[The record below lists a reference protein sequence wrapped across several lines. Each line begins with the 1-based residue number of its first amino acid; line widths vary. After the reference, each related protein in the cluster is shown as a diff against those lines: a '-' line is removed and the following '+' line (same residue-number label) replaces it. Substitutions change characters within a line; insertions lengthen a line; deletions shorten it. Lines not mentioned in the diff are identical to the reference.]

1 MPGVRKAPAG
11 GTRILSRKA
20 TTKRTS
26 KESHELDDRE
36 SDNDI
41 VEENDP
47 TEGET
52 VIDTVPITKKLRVP
66 GKELNDFLR
75 NL

>member
-1 MPGVRKAPAG
+1 MPGVRKAPVG
-11 GTRILSRKA
+11 GTRILARKA
-20 TTKRTS
+20 TTKTPS